1 MCRAPWRRCL
11 CRGREKSRTSRPW
24 STAAAFRTPLGPRR
38 WTRRRPPRV
47 PVVFDPDQ
55 EQRGATSERGVLW
68 AGAGQGAAELPQ
80 IGSTARQRRLRPRP
94 RPLAALRAA
103 PTYGASASRS
113 LATFSSD
120 RSIWYWC
127 ARQARSRRCTMRP
140 TRRGHLGMWLDKPTG
155 PPQQS
160 ASLREISTATSWSAR
175 SPSTVAFYA
184 AHRDDQQPGIP

>member
-68 AGAGQGAAELPQ
+68 ASAGQGAAELPQ

-120 RSIWYWC
+120 RSIWYWRPSSKKSKVPDASDPSRSSWDV
-127 ARQARSRRCTMRP
+127 ARQDPQVRHSRVRLY
-140 TRRGHLGMWLDKPTG
+140 G
-155 PPQQS
+155 
-160 ASLREISTATSWSAR
+160 EISTATSWSAR